1 MAQDASQAKARQ
13 DNAQKGKRRSMSRNE
28 IDAYVWVEEHL
39 FKWMIRNG
47 VDTTLAKARTEVATA
62 RIFHLEPA
70 NWAKRDIGGFV
81 ENAGVFERKR
91 SEIERRLDAAR
102 ARTHQL
108 EHEIM
113 NTGKLMNP
121 AEMPGAY
128 LFNGKC
134 INEPNIP
141 YCIAIKQEREIEH
154 EREQIYHQFNKET
167 PEERVGGGLAI
178 LLVGWMLGG
187 GGGAGLTG
195 EAEAALGSLGE
206 AEASL
211 ALTDSDVAM
220 TSIMKARAIL
230 IPADEESA
238 LAAVEEAR
246 TALSAGNVESAAA
259 AVEEAQSALQA
270 RLQGDP
276 TAAVALAAINNVQ
289 ANLEAARDAES
300 QLDAAEK
307 ADADLGV
314 REKTKIDLYYYSS
327 THQADVI
334 QFLSGDLNA
343 AVSYA
348 SQYKAAVAKGEIVP
362 TKHLQNALEEA
373 SVAWTDPTTGLMWA
387 KENNKIDV
395 DWLHATDYCRNLQ
408 LAGHSGWRLPT
419 IDELQVILHTV
430 VGDSSVRDKLK
441 VTNNNMTNYLWSSSQ
456 GNASGQAW
464 TMNFG
469 YGQLFSLPIGNRD
482 YSRARCVRRPGE

>member
-1 MAQDASQAKARQ
+1 
-13 DNAQKGKRRSMSRNE
+13 
-28 IDAYVWVEEHL
+28 
-39 FKWMIRNG
+39 
-47 VDTTLAKARTEVATA
+47 
-62 RIFHLEPA
+62 
-70 NWAKRDIGGFV
+70 
-81 ENAGVFERKR
+81 
-91 SEIERRLDAAR
+91 
-102 ARTHQL
+102 
-108 EHEIM
+108 
-113 NTGKLMNP
+113 
-121 AEMPGAY
+121 
-128 LFNGKC
+128 
-134 INEPNIP
+134 
-141 YCIAIKQEREIEH
+141 
-154 EREQIYHQFNKET
+154 
-167 PEERVGGGLAI
+167 
-178 LLVGWMLGG
+178 
-187 GGGAGLTG
+187 
-195 EAEAALGSLGE
+195 
-206 AEASL
+206 
-211 ALTDSDVAM
+211 
-220 TSIMKARAIL
+220 
-230 IPADEESA
+230 
-238 LAAVEEAR
+238 
-246 TALSAGNVESAAA
+246 
-259 AVEEAQSALQA
+259 
-270 RLQGDP
+270 
-276 TAAVALAAINNVQ
+276 VALAAINNVQ
-289 ANLEAARDAES
+289 ANIEAARDAES